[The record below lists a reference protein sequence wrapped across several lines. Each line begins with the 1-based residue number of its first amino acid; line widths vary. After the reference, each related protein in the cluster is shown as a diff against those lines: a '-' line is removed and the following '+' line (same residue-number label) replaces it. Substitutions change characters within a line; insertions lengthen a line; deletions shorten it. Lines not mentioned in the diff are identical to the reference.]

1 LPASL
6 VAAFIG
12 TLGSVG
18 VAPAG
23 EDVIILGAAVSLTGK
38 YAQNGANTKNG
49 YEFAVRKINDRGGIE
64 IGGTSYKLVVHYFDD
79 ESTPARGTE
88 LAERLIQQD
97 GVKYILGPYSSGL
110 TKAILPVVEKH
121 KVPMVE
127 ANGAARELFTKGY
140 RYIFAVLSTSD
151 QYLTPVIDLAAEHA
165 EELGKTPE
173 TLTVALAIEND
184 SFAQDVRAGVLAD
197 IERHGMRCVI
207 DDQLPPELNDMS
219 VTLAKVKALR
229 PDVLVI
235 SGHEKG
241 ALTAISQIKA
251 LKVYVPILAMTHCD
265 SAQIAEKLGD
275 AAEYALCAQQ
285 WHRSLGYKDEVFGTA
300 EDFAKEF
307 KDAYNYEAPYQSAQ
321 SAAAVHVFAEAF
333 KRAQSLDPEK
343 VRDALAATE
352 LQSFYGPVKF
362 DASGRNVAKSVV
374 LSQVQGGKYVVVAP
388 AQWAAGKPIIPRPP
402 NRSLLPA
409 RAKAKPSAPRRR
421 SRARRGSSASRR
433 ARSIA

>member
-1 LPASL
+1 MRPAQLLPACLSAL
-6 VAAFIG
+6 LCIAWGMDSA
-12 TLGSVG
+12 LS
-18 VAPAG
+18 AN
-23 EDVIILGAAVSLTGK
+23 DVIILGAAVSLTGK

-49 YEFAVRKINDRGGIE
+49 YDLAVRTINDKGGVK
-64 IGGTSYKLVVHYFDD
+64 IGAKSYTLVVRYYDD

-88 LAERLIQQD
+88 LAERLIKQD
-97 GVKYILGPYSSGL
+97 GVKFILGPYSSGL
-110 TKAILPVVEKH
+110 TKAILPVVEKN

-151 QYLTPVIDLAAEHA
+151 QYLTPAIDLAAEQA
-165 EELGKTPE
+165 EKLGKTSG
-173 TLTVALAIEND
+173 TLTVALAMEND
-184 SFAQDVRAGVLAD
+184 PFAQDVRAGVLED
-197 IERHGMRCVI
+197 VERHGMRCVI

-219 VTLAKVKALR
+219 VTLTKVKALK

-275 AAEYALCAQQ
+275 AAEYAFCAHQ
-285 WHRSLGYKDEVFGTA
+285 WHASLAYKDEVFGTA
-300 EDFAKEF
+300 ADFAKAF
-307 KDAYNYEAPYQSAQ
+307 KDIYNYEAPYQAAQ
-321 SAAAVHVFAEAF
+321 SAAAVHVFADAI
-333 KRAQSLDPEK
+333 KRAQSLDTEK

-362 DASGRNVAKSVV
+362 DTSGRNIAKTMV
-374 LSQVQGGKYVVVAP
+374 LSQVQGGKYVIVAP
-388 AQWAAGKPIIPRPP
+388 AKWAVGKPVIPRP
-402 NRSLLPA
+402 RQ
-409 RAKAKPSAPRRR
+409 
-421 SRARRGSSASRR
+421 
-433 ARSIA
+433 